1 MSVSAITNNI
11 SDLGIANSKTSSA
24 VPIDVENTLN
34 KGAAPVD
41 LGAPVLTTE
50 TEGSSKVTLSV
61 QSLTFGRLDSNGST
75 IEATV
80 TEINLAN
87 PDQSATRTGQPVDYT
102 RQLADDAQRVLNGDP
117 LSGEQGQNSSAFS
130 QVDVNVSSHGAS
142 TAEVDQFLGSLA
154 SDGF

>member
-1 MSVSAITNNI
+1 MSVPAISNNI
-11 SDLGIANSKTSSA
+11 SGLGTANNKTRSA
-24 VPIDVENTLN
+24 VPVDVESTLN

-61 QSLTFGRLDSNGST
+61 QSLTFGRLEPDGST

-80 TEINLAN
+80 TDINLVK
-87 PDQSATRTGQPVDYT
+87 PDQSTTGTGQPIDYE
-102 RQLADDAQRVLNGDP
+102 RQLADDAQRAVDGDP
-117 LSGEQGQNSSAFS
+117 LSGGQGQNSSAFS
-130 QVDVNVSSHGAS
+130 QVDVDVTSHGAS